1 MAIET
6 KHHIKTIS
14 EQDFHEIDYQITGLA
29 FDVHNEIGRL
39 WHEKI
44 YQNALADRCCKA
56 GFTNVETEVLI
67 IVSYLDFTKEYYV
80 DLLVQDSIM
89 YELKT
94 VSTLNPDHDRQALN
108 YLFLLGLQYGK
119 LINFRPASLEK
130 RFVSTT
136 LFPEDRHD
144 IVFNDEQWLELDEDS
159 IGLKALIVELMMDWG
174 AYLETSLFYEAIYH
188 FRGGEDQV
196 VKDIDVVLNE
206 TKLGN
211 QKVHL
216 LNPNTAFKLTA
227 ITKGIESYRQHLRRF
242 ICHTN
247 LNAIQWINCNH
258 HVISFETI
266 LNQMR

>member
-1 MAIET
+1 MAIKT
-6 KHHIKTIS
+6 KRHIKTIS
-14 EQDFHEIDYQITGLA
+14 EQDFHEIDYQITGFA
-29 FDVHNEIGRL
+29 FDIHNDMGRL

-44 YQNALADRCCKA
+44 YQNALANRCRKA
-56 GFTNVETEVLI
+56 GFANVETEVPI
-67 IVSYLDFTKEYYV
+67 IVSHQDFAKAYYV
-80 DLLVQDSIM
+80 DLLVQDSII

-94 VSTLNPDHDRQALN
+94 VRTLNPEHNKQTLH

-119 LINFRPASLEK
+119 LINFRPASVEK

-159 IGLKALIVELMMDWG
+159 SGLKALIVELMMDWG

-196 VKDIDVVLNE
+196 VKDIDVVLNR

-211 QKVHL
+211 QQVHL
-216 LNPNTAFKLTA
+216 INPNTAFKLTA
-227 ITKGIESYRQHLRRF
+227 ITKGIESYRRHLHRF
-242 ICHTN
+242 ICLTN

-266 LNQMR
+266 LNQRR

>member
-56 GFTNVETEVLI
+56 GYTNVETEVLI

-130 RFVSTT
+130 RCVSTT